1 MIKSYINKVKANITI
16 YASKKTSNILDGT
29 YKSIYKGRSMN
40 FEDLREYVIGDNV
53 KDIDW
58 KASARSNNILIRRY
72 IAEKKHNILLVLD
85 SGCKMLADT
94 SQKESKKEVALMTA
108 GTIAYLANKNGD
120 YVGAIYNK
128 NNSIEYFPFK
138 SDLYNIENILSHYDK
153 SVEMDDTDEDTI
165 NKSLEYVSKH
175 IKRKTII
182 FVITDLDGID
192 RVNENILKK
201 ISTMHD
207 ILFINIKDA
216 YMNEENIFDIENA
229 EYIPKFILNDPKMF
243 ELEKQERRKIQNK
256 CIKKLKKC
264 RATTETIEDVKQI
277 SQKIIELLERH
288 KNGNN
293 H

>member
-58 KASARSNNILIRRY
+58 KASARSNNILIKRY
-72 IAEKKHNILLVLD
+72 IAEKKHNILLVMD
-85 SGCKMLADT
+85 TGCKMLADT
-94 SQKESKKEVALMTA
+94 SKKEPKKDVALMTA

-153 SVEMDDTDEDTI
+153 SVEISDTDEDTI

-175 IKRKTII
+175 IKRKSII
-182 FVITDLDGID
+182 FVVTDLDGID

-201 ISTMHD
+201 IATMHD

-216 YMNEENIFDIENA
+216 YLDGENIFDIESE
-229 EYIPKFILNDPKMF
+229 EYIPKLILNDPKIF
-243 ELEKQERRKIQNK
+243 ELEKQERKKIQDK
-256 CIKKLKKC
+256 CIRKLKKY
-264 RATTETIEDVKQI
+264 RATTETIEDVKHI
-277 SQKIIELLERH
+277 PQKIIELLERH

-293 H
+293 R